1 MASKRF
7 SFLIIL
13 RVLLIIAVSF
23 ALATLWRQFEMM
35 FTPALLILVLLL
47 QLAELIHFVN
57 KTNRELKKFL
67 NALEYGDYSVSF
79 SGSSLGSTF
88 KDLDRSFK
96 AVIDT
101 VRHSKAEQESQA
113 ELLELALE
121 NLRLGLII
129 VEPDKKVRMVNA
141 AAREMLGVPA
151 FRHWSMFQKKKPEFA
166 RQLSDFN
173 FSGRKL
179 VELSS
184 AGGTKEYYLDLERI
198 ELLGKTYCII
208 TFSDLKNEIEQKEI
222 AAWHKLIRILSHEV
236 MNSVTPVTS
245 LSETIKNLL
254 TDENGEALT
263 GNEIDQERID
273 DILLAL
279 DTIIKR
285 SRGMLGFVDE
295 YRKLTKLPAPHYEN
309 ISIKELLE
317 EVSRLMQM
325 QAQKHSVKLH
335 TEYPHPK
342 LSLRADRKMV
352 EQVLIN
358 LLSNAIYASKNQEDG
373 RVMLA
378 CQVTESL
385 INIEVSD
392 NGHGISEELLSSIF
406 IPFFST
412 RKNGSG
418 IGLTL
423 SKNIM
428 QIHNGS
434 ISVESKAGEGSR
446 FTLSFNL

>member
-7 SFLIIL
+7 SLYVLI
-13 RVLLIIAVSF
+13 RVLLIIAVC
-23 ALATLWRQFEMM
+23 LLLVNLWRQFELV
-35 FTPALLILVLLL
+35 FTPALLLLL
-47 QLAELIHFVN
+47 LLVQMLELTYFVN
-57 KTNRELKKFL
+57 RTNRELKKFL
-67 NALEYGDYSVSF
+67 NALEYGDYAVSF
-79 SGSSLGSTF
+79 TGGKLGRTF

-101 VRHSKAEQESQA
+101 VRQSKAQQESQA

-121 NLRLGLII
+121 NLSLGLII

-141 AAREMLGVPA
+141 AARQMLQIPA
-151 FRHWSMFQKKKPEFA
+151 FRHWHMFQKKKPEFA
-166 RQLSDFN
+166 RQLSNFDFT
-173 FSGRKL
+173 GRKL
-179 VELSS
+179 IEIDSP
-184 AGGTKEYYLDLERI
+184 GGKREFYLDLARI
-198 ELLGKTYCII
+198 DLLGRTYCLI

-254 TDENGEALT
+254 TDSNGEALK
-263 GNEIDQERID
+263 GSEIDQERID

-309 ISIKELLE
+309 ISVNELLE
-317 EVSRLMQM
+317 EVSRLMSV
-325 QAQKHSVKLH
+325 QAKTLNVELVTKL
-335 TEYPHPK
+335 PHNK
-342 LSLRADRKMV
+342 LFLRADRKMV

-358 LLSNAIYASKNQEDG
+358 LLSNAIYASEKEEDP
-373 RVMLA
+373 RV
-378 CQVTESL
+378 SL
-385 INIEVSD
+385 SCNVAEDMINIEVAD
-392 NGHGISEELLSSIF
+392 NGHGISEEVLPSIF

-434 ISVESKAGEGSR
+434 ISVESKQGEGSR